1 MIDHGITHSF
11 VDDLMVKKIKVIV
24 KMIIIFAI
32 ILGNESIMR
41 CDVHNPMFIWFI
53 QGYEFKVDLRI
64 RILGYCHEHD

>member
-1 MIDHGITHSF
+1 
-11 VDDLMVKKIKVIV
+11 
-24 KMIIIFAI
+24 MIIIFAI

-53 QGYEFKVDLRI
+53 KGYEFKVDLRI